1 MSRLITAQDRKRL
14 IRLASGLPKGSE
26 ERKVILAGLNK
37 AGMRGDRRYNKLFI
51 GVRLAADAED
61 AWADWLNAREGTEE
75 GRTAQ
80 FKAVVADTDKIREV
94 IDSVY
99 DAATK
104 IEKQEGRRA
113 YLKNAVDFNADEIGK
128 EVSGPLWAQDEE
140 NDIKHHFT
148 QKQFHGLLEL
158 ASSMPK
164 ESSER
169 RAILASLKKSTKMA
183 SAGSEIVWRILDQRA
198 FMKVWRELR
207 KDDEQAA
214 DLLYEVLTTLQ
225 DKLDIS
231 DSESQAL
238 GRITQLVDAGSRWD
252 PALQRNN
259 IFKAANLLGI
269 RLPSGMFASTKTA
282 GKFRLG
288 RLVQTRGVAHKARE
302 NDEFGREVMDALRKY
317 QRGDWGIS
325 KDKRMNDAA
334 VKSGDE
340 RIMGV
345 YPTVEGDIWII
356 TEWDRSVTTV
366 LFPGEY

>member
-37 AGMRGDRRYNKLFI
+37 VGSGYARKSMRGGDYGGAGGSKQLVKDMIANMRRVKTPAERNHAVEQVQLAEGAKSITSQQAKEVTKAI
-51 GVRLAADAED
+51 G
-61 AWADWLNAREGTEE
+61 
-75 GRTAQ
+75 
-80 FKAVVADTDKIREV
+80 K
-94 IDSVY
+94 S
-99 DAATK
+99 
-104 IEKQEGRRA
+104 A
-113 YLKNAVDFNADEIGK
+113 YLKNALAFNADEIGK

-140 NDIKHHFT
+140 NDIEHHFT

-158 ASSMPK
+158 ASSMPQ

-169 RAILASLKKSTKMA
+169 QAILASLKKSTKMA

-238 GRITQLVDAGSRWD
+238 GRITQLVKAGSGWK

-282 GKFRLG
+282 GRFSLG
-288 RLVQTRGVAHKARE
+288 RLVQTRGVAYKARE
-302 NDEFGREVMDALRKY
+302 NDEFAREIRDALREY

-366 LFPGEY
+366 LFPSEY